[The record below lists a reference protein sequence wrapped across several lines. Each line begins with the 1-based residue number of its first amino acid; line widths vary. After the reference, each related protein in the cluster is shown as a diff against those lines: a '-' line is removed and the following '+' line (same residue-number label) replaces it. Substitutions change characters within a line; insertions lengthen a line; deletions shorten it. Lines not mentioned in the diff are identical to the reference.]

1 MIFKNLNKNFF
12 LNIFIVLLIFL
23 IDRLS
28 KIYVIYLS
36 NKIYSPKIFSSKFL
50 NIELIWN
57 KGIAFGLF
65 SSDQSYIY
73 NSITLII
80 LTIIIL
86 ILFYIKNT
94 NGIERHSYIMLLG
107 GALGN
112 LYDRITYKAVPDFI
126 DFHLHDTHW
135 FIFNIADIFITLP
148 IIMLILLEIF
158 KTKKYNENI

>member
-1 MIFKNLNKNFF
+1 MILKNLNKNFF

-80 LTIIIL
+80 LLIIIL
-86 ILFYIKNT
+86 IYFILKTHMELRGTVILCCRALETYMIELHIKENV
-94 NGIERHSYIMLLG
+94 L
-107 GALGN
+107 
-112 LYDRITYKAVPDFI
+112 DFI
-126 DFHLHDTHW
+126 DFHLHDIHW